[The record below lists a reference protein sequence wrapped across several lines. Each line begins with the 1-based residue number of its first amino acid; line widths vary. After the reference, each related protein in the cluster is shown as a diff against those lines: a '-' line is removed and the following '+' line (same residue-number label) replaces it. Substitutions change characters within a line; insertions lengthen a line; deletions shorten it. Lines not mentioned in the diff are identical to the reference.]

1 MTSSLNTTPD
11 TRLHKHISYKARPFD
26 LKFKEVMRYR
36 DLIWLFTRKDF
47 VITYKQTILGPLWL
61 FLRPFITSLMY
72 MFVFGG
78 IAGISTDGAPKILYY
93 LFSYSAWSLFAECVT
108 TCAET
113 FTANAAV
120 LGKVYFPRLVMP
132 LSAVLSA
139 FLRFMIEMILSIAF
153 FAYYLAKGE
162 ITTDPALWGLIPA
175 ALLMMAVLGFGCGI
189 IASAL
194 TTKYRD
200 LSILIKFGVQLW
212 MYATPVVYPLSTV
225 SDARM
230 RAVLLINPVTA
241 PMEMMRLGLW
251 GQGAVTASQVIV
263 SSAVSLLIA
272 LGGIL
277 LFNRV
282 ERTFADTV

>member
-1 MTSSLNTTPD
+1 MTSSHEALPD
-11 TRLHKHISYKARPFD
+11 TRVHKHIAAKARPFD
-26 LKFKEVMRYR
+26 LKLKEVWRYR

-61 FLRPFITSLMY
+61 FLRPFITSIMY

-78 IAGISTDGAPKILYY
+78 IAGISTDGVPKILYY

-108 TCAET
+108 SCAET

-132 LSAVLSA
+132 VSAVLSA
-139 FLRFMIEMILSIAF
+139 FLRFLIEMLLSLAF
-153 FAYYLAKGE
+153 FVYYLAKGE

-175 ALLMMAVLGFGCGI
+175 ALLMMALLGFGCGI

-212 MYATPVVYPLSTV
+212 MYATPVVYPLSAV
-225 SDARM
+225 SGRM
-230 RAVLLINPVTA
+230 RTVLMLNPVTA

-251 GQGAVTASQVIV
+251 GQGTVSVPQVM
-263 SSAVSLLIA
+263 VSLAISVMIA

-282 ERTFADTV
+282 ERTFTDTV